1 MRPKGLAET
10 TIAMCIMNIAGFV
23 FVDSRVAPVEIQY
36 AIFSVIIAVTYLVL
50 WYFWKRKNWARILVL
65 LTGVVAVLNLF
76 ALSSTSVWAGTLIVI
91 EAFFGIFMLW
101 WLNTQGVKAY
111 FKQASET
118 GATGA

>member
-1 MRPKGLAET
+1 MRPRGLAET

-50 WYFWKRKNWARILVL
+50 WYFWKGKNWARILVL

-91 EAFFGIFMLW
+91 EAIFGIFMLW
-101 WLNTQGVKAY
+101 WLNIQGVKAY
-111 FKQASET
+111 FKQASKTGTT
-118 GATGA
+118 GA